1 MGKVVINVR
10 FNVQSQNRAWIG
22 WEVIGEDDCRYHIN
36 LLNVSDRTAN
46 NGKVY
51 KNSKAKYRT
60 PGYFDTRTLDATKPG
75 NAKMIADVF
84 VIVDRDQ
91 LMVKAIAEHAA
102 KQAADNQA
110 MTERAARLKWAR
122 ELFAAMR
129 VMIETGTN
137 ATYRPDDMRALLE
150 YAPQPEDQ

>member
-1 MGKVVINVR
+1 M
-10 FNVQSQNRAWIG
+10 IG
-22 WEVIGEDDCRYHIN
+22 
-36 LLNVSDRTAN
+36 LLT
-46 NGKVY
+46 KL
-51 KNSKAKYRT
+51 
-60 PGYFDTRTLDATKPG
+60 FTRIRRL
-75 NAKMIADVF
+75 IADVF